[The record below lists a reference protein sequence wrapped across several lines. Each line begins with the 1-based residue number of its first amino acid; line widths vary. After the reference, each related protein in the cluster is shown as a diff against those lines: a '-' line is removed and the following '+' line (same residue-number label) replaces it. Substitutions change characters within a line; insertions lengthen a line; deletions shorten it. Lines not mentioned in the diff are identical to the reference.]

1 MKSNFFTSVHAF
13 LRARRFPLACALIVA
28 VLTSL
33 PYIFGAWITPDDRVF
48 MGIVTN
54 TPDIAQYWSWWK
66 GFTTA
71 NLISNQLT
79 PEPNE
84 AVFFN
89 LLWWLLAK
97 ISVLTGA
104 SAIGVTQ
111 GYRIFS
117 IFAFALALDWF
128 IRMVQ
133 PEAKRRAAAFLLAYF
148 GGGLGWLWVVEK
160 YLSHRS
166 DVLFPADVY
175 VIESNSFLAM
185 LGFNHFII
193 SATLMLLIY
202 GFFLLGYE
210 RQQWRYTALA
220 CLSAIVLGWEHAY
233 DILLMGAILAA
244 FTLALLLR
252 DGWRWQPVI
261 SLFLVG
267 ITSIWPSLYSLYIT
281 RTFPVWKAVLAQ
293 FDNAG
298 AWTPDPFHLLFLM
311 GLPFIAALLGFTGFV
326 PLKRLSP
333 QALFVRVWFL
343 ANFFL
348 IYIPLNFQIHY
359 LNGWQI
365 PVAILAAE
373 TFFGSM
379 LPWLEEKLQALAWVK
394 RISWT
399 RLSTGIGL
407 AVLAATLLVNVYLLA
422 WQFVVVKRLPHTHF
436 PYKDEVAAL
445 DWLAQNAQADDVVLS
460 ASDVG
465 QYIPSRTGARA
476 FIAHW
481 AMTKDLYEK
490 QALVEAFFD
499 AATPAADRLKVIEEY
514 SVDYVLVGAS
524 ERELGGFDASEA
536 AFLQPCFSLPK
547 ASVYCVLR

>member
-1 MKSNFFTSVHAF
+1 MKPNFLNS
-13 LRARRFPLACALIVA
+13 LRAVLKARRFPLICALVM
-28 VLTSL
+28 VLITSL
-33 PYIFGAWITPDDRVF
+33 PYIFGALVTPNDRVF
-48 MGIVTN
+48 VGIVTN
-54 TPDIAQYWSWWK
+54 TPDIAQYWSWLK

-97 ISVLTGA
+97 ISAITGA
-104 SAIGVTQ
+104 SPIAVTQ

-128 IRMVQ
+128 IRLVQ
-133 PEAKRRAAAFLLAYF
+133 PEAKRYAGAFLVTYF

-160 YLSHRS
+160 YISQRS
-166 DVLFPADVY
+166 DVLYPTDVY

-185 LGFNHFII
+185 LGINHFII
-193 SATLMLLIY
+193 SAALMLLVY

-210 RQQWRYTALA
+210 RGGWRYTALA
-220 CLSAIVLGWEHAY
+220 CLAAIVLGWEHAY
-233 DILLMGAILAA
+233 DILLMGSILAA
-244 FTLALLLR
+244 FTLVMLLR
-252 DGWRWQPVI
+252 DGWRWQAVI

-281 RTFPVWKAVLAQ
+281 RTYPVWKAVLAQ

-298 AWTPDPFHLLFLM
+298 AWTPDPFHLIFLM
-311 GLPFIAALLGFTGFV
+311 GVPFVIALLGYSGFV
-326 PLKRLSP
+326 PLKNLSP
-333 QALFVRVWFL
+333 RALFVRTWFL
-343 ANFFL
+343 ANLFL

-379 LPWLEEKLQALAWVK
+379 LPWLEEKLQGRRWAK
-394 RISWT
+394 SISWP
-399 RLSTGIGL
+399 RLSTAIGL
-407 AVLAATLLVNVYLLA
+407 GLLAAIVLVNVYLLA

-436 PYKDEVAAL
+436 PYKDEMAAL
-445 DWLAQNAQADDVVLS
+445 DWLAENAQPDDVVLS

-490 QALVEAFFD
+490 QALVEAFFTT
-499 AATPAADRLKVIEEY
+499 ATPDAERLKVIEDY
-514 SVDYVLVGAS
+514 SVDYVLVGVS
-524 ERELGGFDASEA
+524 EAELGDFDPAQA
-536 AFLQPCFSLPK
+536 KFLRPCFSTPK
-547 ASVYCVLR
+547 ASVYCVSR